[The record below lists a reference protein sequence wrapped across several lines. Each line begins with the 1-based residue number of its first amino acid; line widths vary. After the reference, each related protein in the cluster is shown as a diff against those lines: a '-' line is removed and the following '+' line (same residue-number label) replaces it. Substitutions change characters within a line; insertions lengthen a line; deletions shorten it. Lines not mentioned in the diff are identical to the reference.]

1 MRLILSRCRSGEG
14 GGGACCCVCLLAAA
28 CARVLLLLL
37 LLCLCAYCLLPVVA
51 VLLSTMCM
59 RVGVRRVAY
68 VVRQNYLGTSCV
80 RVCVCVC
87 RSSRA
92 LPSDALL
99 ARRPAIS
106 RAARGHV
113 LDLERRVG
121 RERKSVAV
129 VGYQRA
135 ETDPKALRQ
144 VPRLLV
150 SLLQALAVEL

>member
-1 MRLILSRCRSGEG
+1 VCARAAAAAAAAAVLVRLLPA
-14 GGGACCCVCLLAAA
+14 ACCCCAANNYVYA
-28 CARVLLLLL
+28 C
-37 LLCLCAYCLLPVVA
+37 
-51 VLLSTMCM
+51 
-59 RVGVRRVAY
+59 VGGRRVAY